1 MIKYIQVAFDDST
14 GNHTLI
20 YEKLWPPPIF
30 NSNKNEKYTLSKNF
44 KIPLCD
50 KVT

>member
-30 NSNKNEKYTLSKNF
+30 NSNKNEKYTLSKNSKF
-44 KIPLCD
+44 PY
-50 KVT
+50 VTR